1 MSNSKTKKKIRLSSL
16 IPILVLLIGL
26 SLLLYPSL
34 SNYWNSFHQS
44 RAIMSYMASVSAI
57 DPAEYEAI
65 INEAHA
71 YNDAISEDE
80 FRWYLTDEGQERYNA
95 ALNFDGSGN
104 MGFITIEKIHLRL
117 PMYHGVSE
125 AVLQTSI
132 GHIEWSSLPVGGEG
146 THCVLSG
153 HRGLPSAKLFSE
165 LDRLSEG
172 DVFTMSVLNETL
184 TYEVDQIRVVDPTE
198 LDDLQIVP
206 GKDYCTLVT
215 CTPYGINTHRLLV
228 RGHRIANLQ
237 GEAKVTPD
245 AVQIDTVYVVPF
257 VEVPILLVL
266 LLLSLIS
273 TSGRRRRDS
282 YREIMEWEYELA
294 AGKTDAPVKDAPPA
308 GEEPPAFVKPEIYP
322 EDPSDD
328 FGPSD
333 PPNPQ

>member
-1 MSNSKTKKKIRLSSL
+1 MSIKKKKKIGLSTI
-16 IPILVLLIGL
+16 IPIIILLIGL
-26 SLLLYPSL
+26 SLLLYPSV

-44 RAIMSYMASVSAI
+44 QAIMRYMAGVNSI

-71 YNDAISEDE
+71 YNDAINVENLAYVYS
-80 FRWYLTDEGQERYNA
+80 DEGKERYNST
-95 ALNFDGSGN
+95 LNFDGSGN
-104 MGFITIEKIHLRL
+104 MGFITIEKIHVRL
-117 PMYHGVSE
+117 PMYHGVSD

-146 THCVLSG
+146 THCILSG

-165 LDRLSEG
+165 LDRLTEG
-172 DVFTMSVLNETL
+172 DVFTLSVLNETL
-184 TYEVDQIRVVDPTE
+184 TYEVDQIRVIEPTE

-228 RGHRIANLQ
+228 RGHRVANLQ

-282 YREIMEWEYELA
+282 YRDIMDWEYELA
-294 AGKTDAPVKDAPPA
+294 GGKTAEPEGEEAPP
-308 GEEPPAFVKPEIYP
+308 PVKPEIYP

-328 FGPSD
+328 FGPAD
-333 PPNPQ
+333 PPNQT